1 MTGSEQESYDF
12 IKNET
17 DPVTIIRLLNDG
29 LRCRGLG
36 GQLAITRGVL
46 AMGQSIVP
54 EVVEAVRSFDAFTPD
69 NDPYGEHDF
78 GSIEITGSK
87 IFWKIDYYDRNL
99 QWGSPDPAD
108 PAVTTRVL
116 TVMLASEY

>member
-1 MTGSEQESYDF
+1 MSGSDQENYDF
-12 IKNET
+12 ISKET
-17 DPVTIIRLLNDG
+17 DPVTIIRRLNDG
-29 LRCRGLG
+29 LRCRGTG

-46 AMGQSIVP
+46 ALGESMVP
-54 EVVEAVRSFDAFTPD
+54 QVVEAVRTFDAFTPD

-78 GSIEITGSK
+78 GSIEIAGSK
-87 IFWKIDYYDRNL
+87 IFWKIDYFDRNL

-108 PAVTTRVL
+108 PAVTSRVL